1 MGEEEFSIP
10 EEYLVYIKQALD
22 VLKVAASATGRGII
36 SSAQWSVV
44 VAIGFVAGIALYAM
58 LLAGT
63 GFALK
68 TVLKKRKLYIEQ
80 TLPASQAKA
89 ERQASRVA
97 SRLKASG
104 SMRKSAPASQVNL
117 GNAPAAA
124 AASAG
129 TAAAAAGAG
138 DAAPAVAAAR
148 AAPAAPAPVAVPAPA
163 AASTTSDDSL
173 AAAVA
178 RIASEQQALK
188 RKVA

>member
-10 EEYLVYIKQALD
+10 EEYVVYIKQALD
-22 VLKVAASATGRGII
+22 VLKVAATATARGIV

-89 ERQASRVA
+89 ERQAERQASRVA

-129 TAAAAAGAG
+129 TAALAPAP
-138 DAAPAVAAAR
+138 APAVAAAS
-148 AAPAAPAPVAVPAPA
+148 AAPAPAPAPA

-188 RKVA
+188 GKVA